1 MNFRLGT
8 RLWVGLLFL
17 LVLFW
22 ATGLLVAQQ
31 YPGLPTPPAITAW
44 GLPALRYARDLASM
58 FTLGALVVGAFLIP
72 GSSRRVLNWALGWAT
87 IWFLALAALLIFT
100 ISDLEAISI
109 FDALNPTTWWQFL
122 ASSYVG
128 SVFAFQFLVVGIAW
142 VFLALLQR
150 TPALVTKVASTC
162 CVVIAC
168 GAPAFLGHGGFTG
181 EHVSMTI
188 SLAIHIA
195 AVSLWVGG
203 LAVVVAV
210 LLMDTKIAAVL
221 LPRFS
226 LMALWCVIVLAETG
240 LLNASLRESS
250 MTAFVSTLYGS
261 FILLKATLLGW
272 LIYFGWI
279 QRTKILPTLEAS
291 SQSRAQVI
299 RFAGTEFL
307 LMATAIAISITMSRV
322 GFETPAT
329 TVSTITPLAILTLAL
344 FIPALIDTALR
355 HRTQPATPRNARI
368 ANLLR
373 NYPEVAS
380 MLLLVVVV
388 ETAGIGL
395 PVSVFGANAGTVIST
410 LLLLVA
416 GWLWFV
422 SINGPRRLT
431 GIILVMVGFPIAL
444 ILSDALSD
452 ASTSWQLMVLSVI
465 AAECVFAALIFT
477 GLKATVVVNEPTP
490 LESSHV

>member
-1 MNFRLGT
+1 LRIGT
-8 RLWVGLLFL
+8 RLWAGLLIL

-22 ATGLLVAQQ
+22 TTGLLVAQQ
-31 YPGLPTPPAITAW
+31 YPGLPTPPAVTTW
-44 GLPALRYARDLASM
+44 GLPVLRYTRDLASM

-72 GSSRRVLNWALGWAT
+72 GSSTRVLKWAWGWAAV
-87 IWFLALAALLIFT
+87 WLATLAALLIFT
-100 ISDLEAISI
+100 VSDVQALSPV
-109 FDALNPTTWWQFL
+109 DALNPANLWSFLSSTSVGRVFIVQFL
-122 ASSYVG
+122 A
-128 SVFAFQFLVVGIAW
+128 VGIAW
-142 VFLALLQR
+142 VLLALLKR
-150 TPALVTKVASTC
+150 RHLLAMNLAGTC

-181 EHVSMTI
+181 EHVAMTI
-188 SLAIHIA
+188 SLAIHIV

-210 LLMDTKIAAVL
+210 LRVEPKIAAML

-250 MTAFVSTLYGS
+250 IAVFVGTLYGS

-272 LIYFGWI
+272 LIYFGWM
-279 QRTKILPTLEAS
+279 QRTKVLPALETS
-291 SQSRAQVI
+291 LKSRALVI
-299 RFAGTEFL
+299 RFAATEFI
-307 LMATAIAISITMSRV
+307 LMAAAIAISITMSRLGV
-322 GFETPAT
+322 EASIT
-329 TVSTITPLAILTLAL
+329 TASTFTPLAILTLAI
-344 FIPALIDTALR
+344 FVPGLIDTALR
-355 HRTQPATPRNARI
+355 QRAHRPNQGKTRVV
-368 ANLLR
+368 NLMR
-373 NYPEVAS
+373 TYPEVAA

-388 ETAGIGL
+388 ETAGIGI
-395 PVSVFGANAGTVIST
+395 PVSLFGTNAGTIISS
-410 LLLLVA
+410 LLLLLS

-431 GIILVMVGFPIAL
+431 GIILNMIGFPIAL

-452 ASTSWQLMVLSVI
+452 ASTSWQLILLTVI
-465 AAECVFAALIFT
+465 AAECVFIALIFT
-477 GLKATVVVNEPTP
+477 GLKATVAKNQLIP